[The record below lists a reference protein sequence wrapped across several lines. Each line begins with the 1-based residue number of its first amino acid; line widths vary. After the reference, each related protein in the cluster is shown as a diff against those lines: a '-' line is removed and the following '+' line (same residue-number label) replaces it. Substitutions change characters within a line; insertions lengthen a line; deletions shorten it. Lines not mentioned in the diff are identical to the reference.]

1 MGFMKTGISVLC
13 KVPDQHK
20 DETWPRAVSCRPEV
34 RDTVRSV
41 EKTELKI
48 VSIAHCVVQEDRDGQ
63 KVHDPYLL
71 LVLE

>member
-1 MGFMKTGISVLC
+1 MGFVKTGISVVC
-13 KVPDQHK
+13 KVPGQHK
-20 DETWPRAVSCRPEV
+20 EETWPWAMSCRPEV
-34 RDTVRSV
+34 GDTVCSL

-48 VSIAHCVVQEDRDGQ
+48 IAIKHSVVQEDRDGQ